1 MFWFSSVW
9 SSSAVSAH
17 TFWDID
23 PLSHRCHGYS
33 TCWSSF
39 PKTSYT
45 QSSRPQPLAPPQHTS
60 GSALITRNVPTL
72 CVHSSPSS
80 PCASHTFHEFSSNP
94 PQSWRMFA
102 LFSCKWNAQYLWETG
117 WRLVDWTFRE
127 VSSKLRPPPYAD
139 LMADRPTY
147 SELLN

>member
-94 PQSWRMFA
+94 PHRT
-102 LFSCKWNAQYLWETG
+102 LFLYVECTVCSGRPAGDWFIGRSAKFPVSCAPLLMLILWLT
-117 WRLVDWTFRE
+117 
-127 VSSKLRPPPYAD
+127 
-139 LMADRPTY
+139 DRPIA
-147 SELLN
+147 SS